1 MDIMDLGVK
10 LLAQK
15 LGGSANN
22 DMVGQVLGSL
32 LSNSKGDLDLGSLL
46 NGMNGGGLS
55 DLAESW
61 LGDGDNKPVSTNQ
74 LESIFG
80 SDKIKE
86 MAGQLGAD
94 KGSLLE
100 GLRDAL
106 PQMVDKSS
114 QGGELLDQ
122 LGGIGGILGMA
133 NKLLK

>member
-94 KGSLLE
+94 KGSLL
-100 GLRDAL
+100 
-106 PQMVDKSS
+106 
-114 QGGELLDQ
+114 
-122 LGGIGGILGMA
+122 
-133 NKLLK
+133 